1 MSTKSAKA
9 AKAEKKNKN
18 REHAIPTTA
27 VPTVPDELLKILF
40 LTQYELKAFLYKTLT
55 EYGYAPVWADG
66 YLYAQGNIPVM
77 LLSHMDTVHKEP
89 VREFYVS
96 NNGNITSPQGIG
108 GDDRCGVYALYT
120 AIVKSSVTGS
130 RPYILFTED
139 EEIGGIGASKFVS
152 DLYAYSDI
160 DVNFLIELDRK
171 GSKDSVY
178 YECDNVDFEVFIN
191 NYGFESD
198 YGSFSDISVVA
209 PALGVAAVNLSC
221 GYYNAHTT
229 KEIINLYDLNN
240 SIAKLDRIIDDT
252 ASGNTVK
259 YEYIEAVY
267 YSSKTKKYSPA
278 WYFEDDDYY
287 TYDSPV
293 SDRSHGFGP
302 NDYDEEITYIGKNII
317 VGDYQFKPID
327 FETVRPLDS
336 FRDILQIGDSVY
348 TEYGDNVYFVNHQGE
363 VFIYAPIIEGL
374 IKSEEAIAY
383 GWEGQ
388 LSYLTVEDC
397 ETGSAV
403 DFTVYVREPFDT
415 EDSENEKGE

>member
-1 MSTKSAKA
+1 M
-9 AKAEKKNKN
+9 
-18 REHAIPTTA
+18 
-27 VPTVPDELLKILF
+27 
-40 LTQYELKAFLYKTLT
+40 
-55 EYGYAPVWADG
+55 
-66 YLYAQGNIPVM
+66 
-77 LLSHMDTVHKEP
+77 
-89 VREFYVS
+89 
-96 NNGNITSPQGIG
+96 
-108 GDDRCGVYALYT
+108 
-120 AIVKSSVTGS
+120 
-130 RPYILFTED
+130 
-139 EEIGGIGASKFVS
+139 
-152 DLYAYSDI
+152 
-160 DVNFLIELDRK
+160 
-171 GSKDSVY
+171 
-178 YECDNVDFEVFIN
+178 
-191 NYGFESD
+191 
-198 YGSFSDISVVA
+198 
-209 PALGVAAVNLSC
+209 GVAAVNLSC